1 MPQAAPTP
9 DDEDARLQALARY
22 DILDTPA
29 EPTFDRITSIAKVLF
44 GVPMAWISFVDAK
57 RQWFKSS
64 IGLDACETD
73 RGDAFCAHAILSDD
87 VMVVPDSLHDP
98 RFADNP
104 FVSGPPKLRFYAGA
118 PLKTTAGFNIG
129 TLCVGDAVPRPAP
142 DSTQIQALAD
152 LAALVVDELELR
164 SAWLA
169 SARLASVVE
178 SSVDAVIGKNLDG
191 TITSWNQG
199 AQALYGYTAEE
210 AVGSHI
216 SMLVPDGRRDEV
228 SWILDRIQ
236 RGQSVSDHRTTRI
249 TKFGRAL
256 TVVLTV
262 SPIRDRWGNVVG
274 ASTIGHDITERE
286 RAEELLHRQA
296 ESLRELGELMEL
308 THDAIIVRDV
318 EGRISFW
325 NGGAERRYGWPS
337 EEVVGRVSHELLKTE
352 FPLPLEEI
360 KAILARD
367 GRWEGELVQST
378 RDGRRI
384 EVASRWALRRSPE
397 GRGEAVLE
405 INNDVTD
412 QKRAQREMLAAKEEA
427 ERANRAKSEFLANM
441 SHEIRTPMNGVIG
454 MTGLLLDTD
463 LDAEQRDY
471 AETVRGS
478 AEALLTIIND
488 ILDFSKIEAGR
499 MELEEIEF
507 DLPTVVEEVADLLAE
522 RAERKG
528 LETIVDLSPDLP
540 PAVKGDPGRLRQILI
555 NLVGNAIKFTEVG
568 EVVVRV
574 RPGGPGAP
582 STVRFEVQDTGVGI
596 DPETKQRLFR
606 SFTQAD
612 VSTTRRYGGTGLG
625 LAICRQL
632 TELMG
637 GEIGLES
644 EPGRGS
650 TFWFTVRLE
659 PAPQNPTLSPRR
671 ADLGGLRVLAVD
683 DNDTNRK
690 ILCQILNSWAVR
702 PSAVAGGAEALELL
716 RAAAAE
722 GKPFSLVV
730 LDYHMPEMDGMEL
743 ARAIRSDPELGGL
756 RLVMLTSSGRRGDA
770 GAAHQAGVD
779 AFLTKPVRQA
789 ALYDCLAT
797 VLGREGGRDK
807 RPIVTR
813 YSLGEANARARA
825 HLLVVE
831 DNVVN
836 QRVASRM
843 LEKLGY
849 RVDVAANGVEA
860 VEAVSRIPYGAVLMD
875 CQMPEMDGYE
885 ATRRIRRLGGERS
898 RVPVIAMTAGAMRED
913 EEACLAAGMDD
924 FLTKPV
930 EVGRLAATLGRYL
943 RAEASPQAVDPSPAP
958 EPPDRA
964 ETSGEARETLDFDG
978 TVLAALR
985 DSEGQ
990 EFFEEVATL
999 FVDTA
1004 RERMGRLVEALG
1016 AGDTGAA
1023 AMAAHTLRGSSAEIG
1038 ATAMADLCLMIE
1050 RAAGEDDV
1058 SGAAES
1064 VPLLESELE
1073 RVRAALVALTG
1084 AAGER
1089 G

>member
-1 MPQAAPTP
+1 MSQAAPIP
-9 DDEDARLQALARY
+9 ANEEERLQALARY

-118 PLKTTAGFNIG
+118 PLKTTAGYNIG
-129 TLCVGDAVPRPAP
+129 TLCVGDALARPAP
-142 DSTQIQALAD
+142 DSMQIQALAD

-164 SAWLA
+164 SAGLA

-178 SSVDAVIGKNLDG
+178 SSVDAIIGNDLDG
-191 TITSWNQG
+191 TITSWNP
-199 AQALYGYTAEE
+199 AAEALYGYPAEE
-210 AVGSHI
+210 AVGRHI
-216 SMLVPDGRRDEV
+216 SMLIPGGRRDEV
-228 SWILDRIQ
+228 SWILDRIR
-236 RGQSVSDHRTTRI
+236 RGEGVSDHKTTRV
-249 TKFGRAL
+249 TKFGQSL

-286 RAEELLHRQA
+286 RAEELVRRQA

-337 EEVVGRVSHELLKTE
+337 EEVVGRVSHELLETE

-360 KAILARD
+360 KAILAQD

-384 EVASRWALRRSPE
+384 EVASRWALRRSAE

-412 QKRAQREMLAAKEEA
+412 QKRAQREVLAAKEEA

-540 PAVKGDPGRLRQILI
+540 PTVKGDPGRLRQILI
-555 NLVGNAIKFTEVG
+555 NLVGNAIKFTEAG

-625 LAICRQL
+625 LAICR
-632 TELMG
+632 
-637 GEIGLES
+637 
-644 EPGRGS
+644 
-650 TFWFTVRLE
+650 
-659 PAPQNPTLSPRR
+659 
-671 ADLGGLRVLAVD
+671 
-683 DNDTNRK
+683 
-690 ILCQILNSWAVR
+690 
-702 PSAVAGGAEALELL
+702 
-716 RAAAAE
+716 
-722 GKPFSLVV
+722 
-730 LDYHMPEMDGMEL
+730 
-743 ARAIRSDPELGGL
+743 
-756 RLVMLTSSGRRGDA
+756 
-770 GAAHQAGVD
+770 
-779 AFLTKPVRQA
+779 
-789 ALYDCLAT
+789 
-797 VLGREGGRDK
+797 
-807 RPIVTR
+807 
-813 YSLGEANARARA
+813 
-825 HLLVVE
+825 
-831 DNVVN
+831 
-836 QRVASRM
+836 
-843 LEKLGY
+843 
-849 RVDVAANGVEA
+849 
-860 VEAVSRIPYGAVLMD
+860 
-875 CQMPEMDGYE
+875 
-885 ATRRIRRLGGERS
+885 
-898 RVPVIAMTAGAMRED
+898 
-913 EEACLAAGMDD
+913 
-924 FLTKPV
+924 
-930 EVGRLAATLGRYL
+930 
-943 RAEASPQAVDPSPAP
+943 
-958 EPPDRA
+958 
-964 ETSGEARETLDFDG
+964 
-978 TVLAALR
+978 
-985 DSEGQ
+985 
-990 EFFEEVATL
+990 
-999 FVDTA
+999 
-1004 RERMGRLVEALG
+1004 
-1016 AGDTGAA
+1016 
-1023 AMAAHTLRGSSAEIG
+1023 
-1038 ATAMADLCLMIE
+1038 
-1050 RAAGEDDV
+1050 
-1058 SGAAES
+1058 
-1064 VPLLESELE
+1064 
-1073 RVRAALVALTG
+1073 
-1084 AAGER
+1084 
-1089 G
+1089 